1 MTKTG
6 IKEKRNPLAGI
17 LVSGIFFTV
26 IVLILISCAS
36 RISFLTSQVV
46 PAAEG
51 EISVKKDN
59 NNNYSIKME
68 ITNLAAVDRLE
79 PPKDSYVV
87 WMETERGAARNI
99 GRIETSNSL
108 KVTFETV
115 SSFRPTKIFITAEEN
130 ENALY
135 PGEMVVLTTNR
146 FWE

>member
-1 MTKTG
+1 MTKTE
-6 IKEKRNPLAGI
+6 IKEKRNPLTGV
-17 LVSGIFFTV
+17 LFSGVFITVMVFT
-26 IVLILISCAS
+26 LISCAS
-36 RISFLTSQVV
+36 RISFLASQVV

-51 EISVKKDN
+51 EITVKRDN

-79 PPKDSYVV
+79 PPKNSYVV

-99 GRIETSNSL
+99 GRIETSNNL

-135 PGEMVVLTTNR
+135 PSEMVVLTTNR